1 MTRLSTD
8 DKIRDVDQAWLGPD
22 GYTFPFR
29 ATYAQWVVAV
39 LVAVPIFLLER
50 ALGVHPI
57 ETFVVI
63 LLIAVIAASKAI
75 VRCSSFDEPA
85 RLLPV
90 MVWHE
95 VGAPREPKAFAT
107 VVSLAKVRVSP

>member
-1 MTRLSTD
+1 MRLLTD
-8 DKIRDVDQAWLGPD
+8 DSLRDTDSYWLGPD
-22 GYTFPFR
+22 GYTWPFR
-29 ATYAQWVVAV
+29 ATYAQWVVAL
-39 LVAVPIFLLER
+39 LVAGPIFLLER
-50 ALGVHPI
+50 ALGIHPI

-63 LLIAVIAASKAI
+63 LLIVVVAASKAI

-90 MVWHE
+90 MLWHE

-107 VVSLAKVRVSP
+107 VVSVAKVRVTA